1 MIGDV
6 DAQNNSVAGNF
17 FIAGCSSTL
26 DINGKITEIKY
37 NDILINKDDFNKV
50 KKLINNTYEKEEEK
64 DLANKLTIKTTDDIY
79 YFSLNDDKLKYG
91 GKVTE
96 NKKINK
102 YLQSLTDKYTN
113 MDFYTIDYMK
123 NYEANNDEKTILLDK
138 TSNYIVINF
147 GEKVRNFK
155 INEIEQANDKYS
167 DVDLVYSSDNIDE
180 STVIIR
186 KSINYDIPDIRI
198 SFENKYGYLVSIIPR
213 YNNDTDKIEF
223 DTSFA
228 SK

>member
-1 MIGDV
+1 MRKIIV
-6 DAQNNSVAGNF
+6 LLVIF
-17 FIAGCSSTL
+17 LLAGCSSTL

-37 NDILINKDDFNKV
+37 NDILINKEDFNEV

-186 KSINYDIPDIRI
+186 KSINYDIPDMRI
-198 SFENKYGYLVSIIPR
+198 SFENKYGYVVSIIPR